1 MLLRTL
7 LQKAAYRIFALIL
20 SMIYASSGGAVP
32 PSDAAPI
39 AVSDPESVQ
48 MTFLA
53 LADPQISNY
62 LYKRYPIFEAATT
75 DIQRGKG
82 VYDAVLIA
90 GDIAENG
97 FASEYQMVYDR
108 LSGLDCRYINAVG
121 NHDVR
126 LRSYAQ
132 VCRRFAEFT
141 NALNGDDAMQ
151 SLHYT
156 ERINGYQFIVLGTD
170 RTEFEESYF
179 SDAQLQWLDDSLAA
193 ENGKPVFVICHQPLK
208 ETHGLP
214 QVWNSP
220 IDSAGSVGAQSDQLR
235 AILGKYQN
243 VFFLTGHEHTGFG
256 PFTYEEIDGFHSI
269 NLPSLCCNNADGDYN
284 EDGQGYLVEVYADHV
299 LFRARDLMRGLWL
312 PDYDISIPIAD

>member
-1 MLLRTL
+1 MLLHTL
-7 LQKAAYRIFALIL
+7 LQKASYRIFALIL
-20 SMIYASSGGAVP
+20 SMIYASSGGVVP

-39 AVSDPESVQ
+39 AVSDPDTVQ

-62 LYKRYPIFEAATT
+62 LYKRYPVFEAAST

-82 VYDAVLIA
+82 VYDAVVMA

-108 LSGLDCRYINAVG
+108 LSGLGCRYINAVG

-132 VCRRFAEFT
+132 MSKRFAEFT

-179 SDAQLQWLDDSLAA
+179 SDAQLQWLDDSLAV

-208 ETHGLP
+208 DTHGLP

-256 PFTYEEIDGFHSI
+256 PFTYEEIDGSHSI
-269 NLPSLCCNNADGDYN
+269 NLPSL
-284 EDGQGYLVEVYADHV
+284 
-299 LFRARDLMRGLWL
+299 
-312 PDYDISIPIAD
+312 

>member
-1 MLLRTL
+1 MLLHTL
-7 LQKAAYRIFALIL
+7 LQKAAFRIFMLML
-20 SMIYASSGGAVP
+20 SLVFASGGATP

-39 AVSDPESVQ
+39 AVSDPEHVQ

-62 LYKRYPIFEAATT
+62 IYKRYPIFDAAAT

-97 FASEYQMVYDR
+97 FASEYQLVYDR
-108 LSGLDCRYINAVG
+108 LCGLDCRYLNAVG

-126 LRSYAQ
+126 LRSYRQ
-132 VCRRFAEFT
+132 VCRRFTEFS

-151 SLHYT
+151 SLHYA
-156 ERINGYQFIVLGTD
+156 ERINGYQFLVLGTD

-179 SDAQLQWLDDSLAA
+179 NEAQLQWLDESLAA
-193 ENGKPVFVICHQPLK
+193 ENGKPVFVVCHQPLK

-220 IDSAGSVGAQSDQLR
+220 IDAAGSVGAQSDQLR

-269 NLPSLCCNNADGDYN
+269 NLPSLCCSNADGDYN

-299 LFRARDLMRGLWL
+299 LFRARNLMQGVWL
-312 PDYDISIPIAD
+312 PDYDINIPITD